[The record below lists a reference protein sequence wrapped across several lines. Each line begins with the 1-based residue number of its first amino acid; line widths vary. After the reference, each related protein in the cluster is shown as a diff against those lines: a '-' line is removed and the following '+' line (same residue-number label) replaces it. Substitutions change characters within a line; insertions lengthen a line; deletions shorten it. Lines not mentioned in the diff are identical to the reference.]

1 MAIEN
6 AKRFV
11 EMVAA
16 DAALKARLETLD
28 SEAVLAA
35 AKEMGLDFTAEE
47 LKAAAMDETVSLDEL
62 EQVSGGKTYYDNRGN
77 RVDATGKAMTP
88 ETLKSHT
95 ASAKLILA
103 FSRNDW
109 DWVEGGL
116 RELGYDIEQGELKK
130 LGLDNWAQREKERIT
145 GIVER
150 NEYRGN

>member
-62 EQVSGGKTYYDNRGN
+62 DEVAGGKKMSGSVAWCTKSPNQEHN
-77 RVDATGKAMTP
+77 WVKTGHEEEP
-88 ETLKSHT
+88 HSF
-95 ASAKLILA
+95 IC
-103 FSRNDW
+103 W
-109 DWVEGGL
+109 DWTY
-116 RELGYDIEQGELKK
+116 GYDHYKCTYCGKTK
-130 LGLDNWAQREKERIT
+130 REH
-145 GIVER
+145 V
-150 NEYRGN
+150 

>member
-16 DAALKARLETLD
+16 DAALNARLETLD

-62 EQVSGGKTYYDNRGN
+62 DEVAGGIGKVKSGSVRWCTKSPNQEHNWVYTGHEEEPHSFSCWDWTYGYDHYKCTYCGKT
-77 RVDATGKAMTP
+77 K
-88 ETLKSHT
+88 
-95 ASAKLILA
+95 
-103 FSRNDW
+103 
-109 DWVEGGL
+109 
-116 RELGYDIEQGELKK
+116 REH
-130 LGLDNWAQREKERIT
+130 
-145 GIVER
+145 V
-150 NEYRGN
+150 

>member
-62 EQVSGGKTYYDNRGN
+62 DEVAGGIGKKMSGSVAWCTKSPNQEHNWVKTGHEEEPHSFFCWDWTYGYDHYKCTYCGKT
-77 RVDATGKAMTP
+77 K
-88 ETLKSHT
+88 
-95 ASAKLILA
+95 
-103 FSRNDW
+103 
-109 DWVEGGL
+109 
-116 RELGYDIEQGELKK
+116 REH
-130 LGLDNWAQREKERIT
+130 
-145 GIVER
+145 V
-150 NEYRGN
+150 

>member
-47 LKAAAMDETVSLDEL
+47 LKAAAMDQAVALDEL
-62 EQVSGGKTYYDNRGN
+62 DEVAEGIGKKCQAVWHGVPNPRIRNT
-77 RVDATGKAMTP
+77 TG
-88 ETLKSHT
+88 
-95 ASAKLILA
+95 
-103 FSRNDW
+103 
-109 DWVEGGL
+109 
-116 RELGYDIEQGELKK
+116 
-130 LGLDNWAQREKERIT
+130 
-145 GIVER
+145 
-150 NEYRGN
+150 